1 MSQRNPF
8 AGMGGQ
14 WAAIGSAGLDRAI
27 AEAQEARLEEGDLFN
42 SIFDLD
48 VVEGEEVQEDAA
60 RGDEADGGEKQG

>member
-1 MSQRNPF
+1 MAQRNPF

-27 AEAQEARLEEGDLFN
+27 AEAQEARLADGDSFN

-48 VVEGEEVQEDAA
+48 GVDGEEVQEDEAQ
-60 RGDEADGGEKQG
+60 GDEANGGDNQG